1 MSTVMGQSHRDD
13 EDEGGSDL
21 DGTASVSGTEAT
33 DYGSLTSVE

>member
-1 MSTVMGQSHRDD
+1 VATVVGLPQRDD
-13 EDEGGSDL
+13 EGEGGSDL

>member
-1 MSTVMGQSHRDD
+1 MSTVIGKPQRDD

-21 DGTASVSGTEAT
+21 DGTASVSGTT